1 MKHLLFLVLVACGG
15 GGTDTPVPDAPDTA
29 PACTGA
35 TYDNCASNE
44 DCDSQNCHLFSQDA
58 IQVCTQPC
66 DGSNP
71 CPNDSEGVA
80 GECNNRGI
88 CKPANNTVC
97 RP

>member
-1 MKHLLFLVLVACGG
+1 MKHLRLVCLFACGN
-15 GGTDTPVPDAPDTA
+15 TDTPVPDAPANA

-35 TYDNCASNE
+35 TYDNCSVND
-44 DCDSQNCHLFSQDA
+44 DCTSANCHLFSQDG

-71 CPNDSEGVA
+71 CPDDSEGNPA
-80 GECNNRGI
+80 TCNNKGI
-88 CKPANNTVC
+88 CKPAANTVC